1 MIARTV
7 LLAAS
12 LAFPPAAFSDAEP
25 PEWVAEARQKSARL
39 GARLVEA
46 LREALASRGPTGG
59 VEVCN
64 VRAPEIAAQVSDER
78 FEVGRTALRLRNPD
92 NAPDEWEESV
102 LQRFADSMAQED
114 NGSDSGYNKRPALEE
129 WRVEMTDAGRVGR
142 YMKAIPTGPQCVIC
156 HGENVA
162 PALEEA
168 IRHLYPE
175 DRATG
180 FAPGDLRGAF
190 TVTVALPGTD

>member
-12 LAFPPAAFSDAEP
+12 IAFPLAAFSDAGP
-25 PEWVAEARQKSARL
+25 PEWVGEARQKSTQL

-64 VRAPEIAAQVSDER
+64 IRAPEIAARISDDK
-78 FEVGRTALRLRNPD
+78 FDVGRTALRVRNPD
-92 NAPDEWEESV
+92 NAPDEWEKSV
-102 LQRFADSMAQED
+102 LQQFEKAVNRGANPADLDEWNIESTD
-114 NGSDSGYNKRPALEE
+114 NGRI
-129 WRVEMTDAGRVGR
+129 GR

-162 PALEEA
+162 PALHET
-168 IRHLYPE
+168 IQRLYP
-175 DRATG
+175 DDQATG

-190 TVTVALPGTD
+190 TVTVALPATD